1 MNRKKNYSMLITA
14 LPACIILFATACAPM
29 AVSKEATVETSE
41 EEPDSIPL
49 VMPTGWDDSIIDQ
62 IKTGQGL
69 KKRIAVLDFEGL
81 EKLKGKAELR
91 LTDLLVTALVA
102 TGRFD
107 VVERSRIEQV
117 LLEQDLGL
125 AGIVDEAT
133 AAQVG
138 MLLGAEYV
146 ILGTVSSAT
155 QQNIDKFGYILSVI
169 EVGVDIRAV
178 DAITGK
184 ILLSQSAAG
193 REESKIV
200 VTSEGTVVS
209 GAIDYGAAYAKAA
222 RNAIDIAA
230 NRIRT
235 LFPLLGYVVM
245 ADDLDVVTDIGEE
258 RGVSVGDVFI
268 VFRSTTEILHPVTGT
283 HLGWNKDVIASIRIH
298 TTEKALSTGKILSR
312 KGESYKVIPGD
323 LVISVAR

>member
-1 MNRKKNYSMLITA
+1 MNRKKNYS
-14 LPACIILFATACAPM
+14 ILVTVLLAGMILLATACAPM
-29 AVSKEATVETSE
+29 AVSKETAVKTSE
-41 EEPDSIPL
+41 AEPDSIPL
-49 VMPTGWDDSIIDQ
+49 VMPAGWDDSIIDQ

-69 KKRIAVLDFEGL
+69 KKRVAVLDFEGL
-81 EKLKGKAELR
+81 EKLEGKTELR
-91 LTDLLVTALVA
+91 LTDLLVTALVT

-125 AGIVDEAT
+125 AGIVDETT

-138 MLLGAEYV
+138 LLLGAEYV

-178 DAITGK
+178 DAITGR
-184 ILLSQSAAG
+184 ILLSQNAMG

-209 GAIDYGAAYAKAA
+209 GAIDHGATYAKAV
-222 RNAIDIAA
+222 RNAIDIAT
-230 NRIRT
+230 NKIST
-235 LFPLLGYVVM
+235 LFPLLGYVVK
-245 ADDLDVVTDIGEE
+245 ADGLDVVTDIGEE
-258 RGVSVGDVFI
+258 RGVSVGDLFI
-268 VFRSTTEILHPVTGT
+268 VFRSTTEILHPVTGN
-283 HLGWNKDVIASIRIH
+283 HVGWNKDVIASIRIH
-298 TTEKALSTGKILSR
+298 TTEKALSTGRILSR

-323 LVISVAR
+323 LVISVVR

>member
-1 MNRKKNYSMLITA
+1 MNRKKNYSILITA
-14 LPACIILFATACAPM
+14 LTAGLILFATACAPV
-29 AVSKEATVETSE
+29 AVSKESTVKSAEA
-41 EEPDSIPL
+41 EPESAPL
-49 VMPTGWDDSIIDQ
+49 VMPAGWDDSIIDK
-62 IKTGQGL
+62 IETGQGL

-81 EKLKGKAELR
+81 EKLEGKAELR

-107 VVERSRIEQV
+107 IVERSRIEQV

-138 MLLGAEYV
+138 MMLGAEYV

-178 DAITGK
+178 DAITGR
-184 ILLSQSAAG
+184 ILLSQNAMG
-193 REESKIV
+193 QEKSKIV

-209 GAIDYGAAYAKAA
+209 GAIDYGATYAKAA
-222 RNAIDIAA
+222 RNAIEIAA
-230 NRIRT
+230 NKVST
-235 LFPLLGYVVM
+235 LFPLLGYVVS

-258 RGVSVGDVFI
+258 RGASAGDSFI
-268 VFRSTTEILHPVTGT
+268 VFRSTTEILHPVTGE

-298 TTEKALSTGKILSR
+298 TTEKSLSTGRILSI
-312 KGESYKVIPGD
+312 KGDSFMVIPGD
-323 LVISVAR
+323 LVISTGR

>member
-1 MNRKKNYSMLITA
+1 MNRKKNNSILVTI
-14 LPACIILFATACAPM
+14 LPACMILFITACAPM
-29 AVSKEATVETSE
+29 AVSKETTVKPAEA
-41 EEPDSIPL
+41 EPESAPL
-49 VMPTGWDDSIIDQ
+49 VMPAGWDDSIIDQ
-62 IKTGQGL
+62 IETGQGL

-81 EKLKGKAELR
+81 EKLEGKAELR

-125 AGIVDEAT
+125 AGIVDETT

-138 MLLGAEYV
+138 LLLGAEYV

-178 DAITGK
+178 DAITGR
-184 ILLSQSAAG
+184 ILLSRNAMG

-200 VTSEGTVVS
+200 VTSEGTVV
-209 GAIDYGAAYAKAA
+209 AIDYGATYANAA
-222 RNAIDIAA
+222 RSAIDIAA
-230 NRIRT
+230 NKIST

-245 ADDLDVVTDIGEE
+245 ADDLNVITDIGEE
-258 RGVSVGDVFI
+258 RGVSVGDMFI
-268 VFRSTTEILHPVTGT
+268 VFRSTTEILHPVTGN
-283 HLGWNKDVIASIRIH
+283 HVGWNKDVIASIRIH
-298 TTEKALSTGKILSR
+298 TTEKTLSTGKILSR
-312 KGESYKVIPGD
+312 KGESYKVVPGD
-323 LVISVAR
+323 LVISVVR